1 MRGVLNEQTK
11 TVHKPNDDHAHRLA
25 ACGALFHV
33 SEESTVV
40 VDLATAVDEGG
51 ASRCGRCFDDAG
63 GY

>member
-1 MRGVLNEQTK
+1 MRGVLNEQTE
-11 TVHKPNDDHAHRLA
+11 TVHKPTDHAHRLT

-33 SEESTVV
+33 SEKATSV
-40 VDLATAVDEGG
+40 VDLADAVDDGG